1 MDINLTETITAG
13 DDLTLV
19 AGTVTRQG
27 NQSVDLSAA
36 GMSVQITKNFGTS
49 ADPIRVSVGTKGFNT
64 AANSTG
70 PIYLEAK
77 NRELAIGSITSD
89 GVVEI
94 STDKAVK
101 ALDSDI
107 NIKADALRIL
117 KSSAVGTADQNLRTN
132 ISGNMEII
140 SMGDIYVT
148 QQGTAYVKNITSS
161 RNNGTVSP
169 DSWKYCK

>member
-1 MDINLTETITAG
+1 M
-13 DDLTLV
+13 
-19 AGTVTRQG
+19 
-27 NQSVDLSAA
+27 
-36 GMSVQITKNFGTS
+36 
-49 ADPIRVSVGTKGFNT
+49 
-64 AANSTG
+64 
-70 PIYLEAK
+70 
-77 NRELAIGSITSD
+77 
-89 GVVEI
+89 VEI

-161 RNNGTVSP
+161 RNNGTVSLTAGSIANEADGTTAAITASFFTQP
-169 DSWKYCK
+169 QEVSETPIK